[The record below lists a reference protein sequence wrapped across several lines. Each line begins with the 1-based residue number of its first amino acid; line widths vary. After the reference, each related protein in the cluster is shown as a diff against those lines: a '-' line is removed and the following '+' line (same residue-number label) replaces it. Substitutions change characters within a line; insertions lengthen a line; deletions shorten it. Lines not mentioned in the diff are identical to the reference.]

1 MRMIACAA
9 TMFATTLPAFAAGAS
24 DDLSLHD
31 NPPRALLV
39 EHAELLVVDQPS
51 GQTKGF
57 LTIWN
62 GTDGEM
68 RLSSVASETFRS
80 VSTLSSQPADDVSQ
94 QRRFEDFVPIP
105 AHAEL
110 RMQPNGIRLLLGDPV
125 SDMTGRQA
133 DRLTLMFDDGTKL
146 EVIAKIV
153 SSRDEL
159 VRHHHGQ
166 VEADPG

>member
-9 TMFATTLPAFAAGAS
+9 TMFAATLPAFAAGALEDS
-24 DDLSLHD
+24 SLHD
-31 NPPRALLV
+31 NPPRALLI
-39 EHAELLVVDQPS
+39 EHAELLIMDYRS
-51 GQTKGF
+51 GQAKGF

-80 VSTLSSQPADDVSQ
+80 VSTMSSQSGGDVSQ

-110 RMQPNGIRLLLGDPV
+110 RMQLNGIWLLLSDPV
-125 SDMTGRQA
+125 SDMKGRQTE
-133 DRLTLMFDDGTKL
+133 RFSLTFDDGTKL
-146 EVIAKIV
+146 EVAAEIV
-153 SSRDEL
+153 NSPDEL

-166 VEADPG
+166 AEADPS